1 MNEDLNKWFKEKWVN
16 IGKKVDGKHPPCG
29 TSGEKSGYAK
39 CVPAAKAAGMS
50 KKEKESATR
59 RKRAAQNDAD
69 RGGKDSK
76 GQGKTP
82 IYVST
87 KPKNEAMNIE
97 ERLNLFLEKNCPTD
111 AGKWAAS
118 KAAAKSKFD
127 VYPSAY
133 ANGWA
138 AKNYKSKGGGWKTC
152 SESIEL
158 SEGPCWDGY
167 KQVGMK
173 TKDGRQVPNCVPVNE
188 NTKDMK
194 LLSLIS
200 LKETEASNLKSLRG
214 NGKYD
219 SEAERDFNKHHM
231 GSMYGKT
238 MGTPA
243 ERDTYDFDDSDGTH
257 SGVQSNDTEKNDKVN
272 KGYELAKP
280 VKEDINSDDDVNYG
294 YVEPEEYD
302 VEDED
307 LVDFI
312 AFMRGYDKN
321 LNEGCQC
328 LREAEYQGRN
338 VQLGKPMRGDV
349 KKFKVY
355 VKNPA
360 GNVVKVNFGD
370 PNMRIKKSNPDRRRS
385 FRARHNCD
393 NPGPRHKARYWSCRK
408 W

>member
-29 TSGEKSGYAK
+29 TSGEKRGYAK

-50 KKEKESATR
+50 KKEKESATQ
-59 RKRAAQNDAD
+59 RKRAAQNDAG
-69 RGGKDSK
+69 RGGKDSS
-76 GQGKTP
+76 GQGKKP

-87 KPKNEAMNIE
+87 KTKNETMNIE

-111 AGKWAAS
+111 SAKWSAS

-152 SESIEL
+152 N
-158 SEGPCWDGY
+158 EGEANALCEDCWDGY

-173 TKDGRQVPNCVPVNE
+173 DKSGKQVPNCVPV
-188 NTKDMK
+188 
-194 LLSLIS
+194 S
-200 LKETEASNLKSLRG
+200 
-214 NGKYD
+214 
-219 SEAERDFNKHHM
+219 
-231 GSMYGKT
+231 
-238 MGTPA
+238 
-243 ERDTYDFDDSDGTH
+243 
-257 SGVQSNDTEKNDKVN
+257 
-272 KGYELAKP
+272 
-280 VKEDINSDDDVNYG
+280 EDINSDDDVNYG
-294 YVEPEEYD
+294 YVEPDEYD

-307 LVDFI
+307 MVDFI
-312 AFMRGYDKN
+312 AFMRTYSKDLSEAN
-321 LNEGCQC
+321 CNCVY
-328 LREAEYQGRN
+328 EAEYQGRE
-338 VQLGKPMRGDV
+338 VQLGKPTAGDV

-355 VKNPA
+355 VKNPS
-360 GNVVKVNFGD
+360 GNVVKVNFGHGGSSAASKGEKT
-370 PNMRIKKSNPDRRRS
+370 MRIRKSNPKARKS

-393 NPGPRHKARYWSCRK
+393 SPGPRHKARYWSCRK